1 MTSIE
6 LLIKFRSVINSCVT
20 KEQYL
25 FAKKYGELLKRKI
38 KRDFKKKE
46 ANLVAENID
55 YYIKKVDILNRN

>member
-6 LLIKFRSVINSCVT
+6 LLIKFCNVVDSCVT

-46 ANLVAENID
+46 ATLTAENID
-55 YYIKKVDILNRN
+55 YYIKKVDVLSRN